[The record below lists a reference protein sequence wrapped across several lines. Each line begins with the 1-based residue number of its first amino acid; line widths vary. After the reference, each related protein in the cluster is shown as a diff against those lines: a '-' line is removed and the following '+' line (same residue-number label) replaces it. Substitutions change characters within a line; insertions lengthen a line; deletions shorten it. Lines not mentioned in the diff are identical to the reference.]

1 MPLDL
6 PNRLALVCFKHF
18 KGIHTCIEAKKN
30 SISANL
36 FLWILWLTQSLVTTI
51 QKNLPVTGFPLASV
65 TPTDWTVSVTG
76 LPLAP

>member
-1 MPLDL
+1 MVSG
-6 PNRLALVCFKHF
+6 LAKQTCPGMIPKLVFKL
-18 KGIHTCIEAKKN
+18 KN